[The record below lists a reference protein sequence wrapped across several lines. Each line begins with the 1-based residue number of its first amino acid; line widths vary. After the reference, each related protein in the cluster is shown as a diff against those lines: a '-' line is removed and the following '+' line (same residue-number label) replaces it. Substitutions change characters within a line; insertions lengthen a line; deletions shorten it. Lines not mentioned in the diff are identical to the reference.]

1 MVKMAMGYEQVNG
14 LELVLLDILCNSRAL
29 FRIEGAAI
37 DDDAFLGLI
46 AHHVAVFL
54 QHVYL
59 KSFYM

>member
-1 MVKMAMGYEQVNG
+1 MVKMTMGYEQVNG
-14 LELVLLDILCNSRAL
+14 LELVLLNILCNSFAL